1 MANTGTGSNGKAGE
15 VDSHATFNPFANL
28 KDMLDAMGLP
38 YRMFGHDSSMSG
50 VVNYVKKID
59 SWMRAGGK
67 SLIANKM
74 GVATRAER
82 A

>member
-1 MANTGTGSNGKAGE
+1 MAY
-15 VDSHATFNPFANL
+15 L

-67 SLIANKM
+67 SLVAHKM
-74 GVATRAER
+74 GIAPRAES